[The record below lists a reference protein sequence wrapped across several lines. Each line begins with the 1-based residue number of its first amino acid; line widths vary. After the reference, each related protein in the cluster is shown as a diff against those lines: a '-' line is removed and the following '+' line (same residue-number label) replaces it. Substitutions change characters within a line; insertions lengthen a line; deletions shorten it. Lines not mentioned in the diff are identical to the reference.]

1 MPTGRRTVLIC
12 LLSLFIGGG
21 LANAVTPMATPAS
34 TPSRIPP
41 GFEDIALGQVEHL
54 DIRWLGQSLGVFPV
68 FVRPDDVRLET
79 PEAVASVIE
88 ARDALAPETSMLLIE
103 ALGTPM
109 PRNGHLACD
118 DTRGHAGCRYLEAD
132 TAGVIFDERQG
143 QLELFLSRAWL
154 STNNASGPSYRV
166 NSPGSERALIHSQIV
181 NASTTDRYRNLTV
194 MGNGAL
200 GISPASYAGF
210 AWSLVHTSYGSVD
223 AARNDDAGEVS
234 SRASSSSMGG
244 TRARIDSLYYR
255 HDFGATH
262 YVQTGRMDQRNL
274 FSAQG
279 GSFGFTL
286 LPVARFDGARIGT
299 STAYVNDDTHAR
311 GSPLTVLLTR
321 EARVDAY
328 RGNELLGSG
337 YFQAGVQSFDTRYFP
352 EGSYRVTLRIFE
364 GDALVR
370 TETEPY
376 AKVGGGAFAQ
386 GTQWFFQAGRPV
398 SEHGAGD
405 TQDRE
410 RFTVQ
415 SGVRTSLGHGL
426 SGSSG
431 FVWLPARVYNET
443 QIDWQQSLAFGRL
456 TAAAALLTGSDGA
469 RGDTQSVSFSNGIGL
484 SLYRFRMRGA
494 SCRHHGNRAR
504 VEGGYSVDIGC
515 YDSLNANVSVPLY
528 RWQANAGYS
537 QSRQY
542 GCRSMHHDAQH
553 NDIPWPQSDL
563 RNGMSRTA
571 QATLSR
577 AFRWRKL
584 SIGTRVGAYH
594 RRYADAG
601 RPDTGGFLSVSVS
614 AHRPATAGRS
624 ASTYTSAGT
633 DVRTGSGDD
642 RHVRADVS
650 TSHTWSWDDT
660 SRRELTLGLSGSD
673 VGVRRLS
680 DAMGGA
686 GGGTASVRGVV
697 DGRYGDVHAMLSR
710 SFRRGGA
717 GDAKG
722 AFTGGYASS
731 LAVTRE
737 RVWFGP
743 AMLGSEP
750 LAAVGLMVDAGEE
763 SDEVEEIDSE
773 HVGAAATLQI
783 GGRPQTVGFGAS
795 ALAPIGG
802 YRVQSGEIFEA
813 REGVTNYAVGLLRGA
828 GTHDYFLTPGR
839 MKVHRVTAARS
850 YTYVGRALGPDGLSL
865 ANARVLSLPASP
877 LDERGEFLI
886 ESPHRLTELYLFDG
900 AQPMRCDI
908 RVVERRDVI
917 YLSGQTQCEVVAQH
931 ALPEALQAQT
941 RVQRLLGEAKSR
953 GDRHAG
959 LEGAGRHR

>member
-12 LLSLFIGGG
+12 LLSLFAGGG
-21 LANAVTPMATPAS
+21 LAHAAAPVPTPAS

-41 GFEDIALGQVEHL
+41 GFEYIALGQVEHL

-79 PEAVASVIE
+79 PEAVASVIG
-88 ARDALAPETSMLLIE
+88 ARVALAPETSIRLVE

-109 PRNGHLACD
+109 SRNGHLACD
-118 DTRGHAGCRYLEAD
+118 DTSQHAGCRYLEPES
-132 TAGVIFDERQG
+132 AGVIFDERQG
-143 QLELFLSRAWL
+143 QLELFFARAWL
-154 STNNASGPSYRV
+154 PSDTVSGPSYRA

-194 MGNGAL
+194 MGHGAL

-210 AWSLVHTSYGSVD
+210 AWSLVHTSYGSVN
-223 AARNDDAGEVS
+223 AAGHGDPGEETS
-234 SRASSSSMGG
+234 PASTSIGG

-255 HDFGATH
+255 HDIGTTH

-299 STAYVNDDTHAR
+299 SMAYVNEDTHAR
-311 GSPLTVLLTR
+311 GSQLTVLLTR

-328 RGNELLGSG
+328 RGNELLGSS
-337 YFQAGVQSFDTRYFP
+337 YFQAGVQSFDTRHFP
-352 EGSYRVTLRIFE
+352 EGAYLVTLRIFE

-370 TETEPY
+370 TQSEPY
-376 AKVGGGAFAQ
+376 AKVGSAAFAQ
-386 GTQWFFQAGRPV
+386 GTQWFFQTGRPV
-398 SEHGAGD
+398 GEPGAGNA
-405 TQDRE
+405 QDRE

-415 SGVRTSLGHGL
+415 TGMRTVLGHGM
-426 SGSSG
+426 SVSSG

-456 TAAAALLTGSDGA
+456 TAAAALLTGTDGA

-484 SLYRFRMRGA
+484 SLYRYRMRGA
-494 SCRHHGNRAR
+494 GCRHNGN
-504 VEGGYSVDIGC
+504 SVDIGC
-515 YDSLNANVSVPLY
+515 YDSLSANVSVPLS
-528 RWQANAGYS
+528 RWQGNAGYT

-542 GCRSMHHDAQH
+542 GRRSTHYDVQHD
-553 NDIPWPQSDL
+553 DISWPQSDL

-577 AFRWRKL
+577 TFRWRKL
-584 SIGTRVGAYH
+584 SIGARVGAYH

-601 RPDTGGFLSVSVS
+601 RPDMGAFLSVSAS

-633 DVRTGSGDD
+633 DVRSGSSDD
-642 RHVRADVS
+642 RRGRADVFA
-650 TSHTWSWDDT
+650 SHTWSWDDT
-660 SRRELTLGLSGSD
+660 SRRELTLGLSGSEI
-673 VGVRRLS
+673 GLKRLR
-680 DAMGGA
+680 DAMGGE

-710 SFRRGGA
+710 SFGRGGA
-717 GDAKG
+717 GESKG
-722 AFTGGYASS
+722 SFTGGYASS

-750 LAAVGLMVDAGEE
+750 PAAVGLVVDAGEGAG
-763 SDEVEEIDSE
+763 VEGEAHDDE

-783 GGRPQTVGFGAS
+783 GGRPQTIGFGAS
-795 ALAPIGG
+795 AFAPIGG
-802 YRVQSGEIFEA
+802 YRVQPGEIFEA

-828 GTHDYFLTPGR
+828 GVHDYFLTPGR

-865 ANARVLSLPASP
+865 ANARVLSVSASP
-877 LDERGEFLI
+877 LDDRGEFLI
-886 ESPHRLTELYLFDG
+886 ESPHRLTELYLLDG
-900 AQPMRCDI
+900 TQPMRCDI
-908 RVVERRDVI
+908 RVIDRRDVI
-917 YLSGQTQCEVVAQH
+917 YLSGQTQCEIVAQQ
-931 ALPEALQAQT
+931 ALPEALQAQAH
-941 RVQRLLGEAKSR
+941 VQRLLGDATSR
-953 GDRHAG
+953 RDRQAG
-959 LEGAGRHR
+959 LEGALRYR